1 LNDKHADET
10 NDRTKVECCP
20 VGSGSESSLL
30 VSSLLVSSTRKRRF
44 LLFERSRADVMI
56 KETKNDVCEKKKDK
70 KTSGK
75 LWDKMLYLGKGAL
88 EDCML

>member
-1 LNDKHADET
+1 MNDKHADKT
-10 NDRTKVECCP
+10 NDRTKVECFP

-30 VSSLLVSSTRKRRF
+30 VSSRHCKRRF
-44 LLFERSRADVMI
+44 RFFERSCADVMT
-56 KETKNDVCEKKKDK
+56 KETRWKMTRVKIKKDK

-75 LWDKMLYLGKGAL
+75 LWDKMLYLGRGTL

>member
-56 KETKNDVCEKKKDK
+56 KETKNDACEKKKEDK

-75 LWDKMLYLGKGAL
+75 LWPTRCYT
-88 EDCML
+88 

>member
-30 VSSLLVSSTRKRRF
+30 VSSTRKRRF
-44 LLFERSRADVMI
+44 LLFERSHADVMI
-56 KETKNDVCEKKKDK
+56 KETKNDACEKKKEDK

-75 LWDKMLYLGKGAL
+75 LWPTRCYT
-88 EDCML
+88 